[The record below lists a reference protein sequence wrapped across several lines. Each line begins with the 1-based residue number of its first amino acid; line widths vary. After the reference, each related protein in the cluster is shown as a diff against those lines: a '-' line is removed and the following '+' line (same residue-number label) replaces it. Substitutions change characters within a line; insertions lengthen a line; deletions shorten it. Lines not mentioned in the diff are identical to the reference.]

1 MQKILFNEKFG
12 LQQAV
17 LNKEKTMTRREVKFP
32 QTVRGKDWG
41 YYHFPIGPVTRP
53 GYHATVE
60 LLDCDEFHFEPE
72 AYIRSQYAVGELVA
86 IAMSYKSM
94 ANGEFLDRVIEG
106 DPVDILTNPHLCKIK
121 KECRGAGWKNK
132 MYVKAELMPK
142 HIRIKSVRAQ
152 KLQAISE
159 EDCYKE
165 GIYKIEYSHNGPK
178 VAYTYKGGRISDWKE
193 TPQEAFADL
202 IDKTCGKGTWN
213 RNPLVYVYEFEL
225 ED

>member
-1 MQKILFNEKFG
+1 MKTILFNEKYG

-17 LNKEKTMTRREVKFP
+17 LNKEKTMTRRAVKFP

-41 YYHFPIGPVTRP
+41 YYHFPVKPETRE
-53 GYHATVE
+53 GFHAFVE
-60 LLDCDEFHFEPE
+60 LLDCDEFSFEPE
-72 AYIRSQYAVGELVA
+72 KYIRSQYAVGELVA

-106 DPVDILTNPHLCKIK
+106 TPVELQTPHLCKFK
-121 KECRGAGWKNK
+121 KECRGAGWTNK
-132 MYVKAELMPK
+132 MFVKAELMPK

-152 KLQAISE
+152 KLQDISE

-178 VAYTYKGGRISDWKE
+178 VAYTYKIGKISDWKE

-213 RNPLVYVYEFEL
+213 SNPLVYVYEFEL
-225 ED
+225 VD